1 MLQYLQVGNKTV
13 SVGGEGG
20 EARVC
25 MERWVWYCVHFCCDL
40 SCLLPVIGQLELISA
55 SSANHRRQTA

>member
-13 SVGGEGG
+13 SVGGDGG

-25 MERWVWYCVHFCCDL
+25 MERWVWYH
-40 SCLLPVIGQLELISA
+40 VIMYYVLCTVLYC
-55 SSANHRRQTA
+55 TVL

>member
-25 MERWVWYCVHFCCDL
+25 MERWVWYCV
-40 SCLLPVIGQLELISA
+40 LEL
-55 SSANHRRQTA
+55 QTKVHTKVHDHGEGPY